1 MAAADTIPS
10 EHASAAVSAMT
21 EYFHAAV
28 TLAAENFK
36 KVPGSAIIARY
47 VASSYQNDP
56 IRSLL
61 ELFLVLFALRTVL
74 QSRTRG
80 GASGKN
86 FVNLSAR
93 EIDDLVAEFKPEP
106 LCAPLTPAESRE
118 LASIPTIIGG
128 ASSKPKISL
137 ASHNAGKP
145 TQVMNLASYNF
156 TNLAGHDAVKDK
168 AIETLRN
175 YGVGSCSP
183 PGFYGTIDVHMQLE
197 NDIARFLGT
206 QKCIIYSQGF
216 STISSVI
223 PAFSKRGDIIVA
235 DRGVNYAI
243 QKGIQISRST
253 VYWYDHNDIDSLEA
267 TLEQVKRDTKR
278 RNGPLTRRFIVT
290 EGIFEADGALI
301 DLPKIQ
307 ELKKRYKFRL
317 ILDESISFGTVGAT
331 GRGLTELYNVP
342 AADVE
347 ILVGSMANTLGA
359 AGGFCAGSDEVVFH
373 QRINGTSFVF
383 SAALPA
389 MLAVAASTALS
400 YMVSQPSILS
410 NLHDNVKAF
419 RSVLDHIESLRISS
433 DPRSPLVHIQIRSKT
448 DRHPDTPA
456 DKFDKGKNSL
466 AVGDVSLTL
475 ANSNDGKRIAAA
487 GPQEHDLSVDEQLR
501 LLQAIVDDALEH
513 GIFISRMKRLPS
525 INPKVLEVA
534 PESRPNIRVAV
545 STAFTKKEMEK
556 AANVIKASA
565 IKVLGKRR

>member
-1 MAAADTIPS
+1 MVADTVPS
-10 EHASAAVSAMT
+10 EHASAAVSAST
-21 EYFHAAV
+21 EYFQAAV
-28 TLAAENFK
+28 NWAAENFK

-74 QSRTRG
+74 QSRTRS

-145 TQVMNLASYNF
+145 TQVMNLSIYNF
-156 TNLAGHDAVKDK
+156 TDLAGHQAVKDK

-206 QKCIIYSQGF
+206 QKAIIYSQGF

-253 VYWYDHNDIDSLEA
+253 VYWYDHNDIDSLAA

-331 GRGLTELYNVP
+331 GRGLTELYNLP
-342 AADVE
+342 ASDVE

-400 YMVSQPSILS
+400 YMISQPSILS

-419 RSVLDHIESLRISS
+419 RSVLDHVESLRISS
-433 DPRSPLVHIQIRSKT
+433 DPRSPLVHIQVRSKT
-448 DRHPDTPA
+448 DRHPDTPL

-475 ANSNDGKRIAAA
+475 AYSNDGKRIAAA
-487 GPQEHDLSVDEQLR
+487 GPQEHDLSVDEQMR